1 MSRAAGQNLH
11 RVAGLLVGLFIVGE
25 LIPICLALAAV
36 RSAKG

>member
-1 MSRAAGQNLH
+1 MSRAAGQNFNPL
-11 RVAGLLVGLFIVGE
+11 VGLLVGLFIVGE